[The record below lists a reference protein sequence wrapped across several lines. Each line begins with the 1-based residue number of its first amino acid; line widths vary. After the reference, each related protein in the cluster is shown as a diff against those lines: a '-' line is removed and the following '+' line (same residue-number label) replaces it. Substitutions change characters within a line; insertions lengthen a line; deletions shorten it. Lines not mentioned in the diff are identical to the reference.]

1 MNHTSLALALAVALL
16 GCGDKKSPSQS
27 ESKDT
32 KSESSSRSKPSGR
45 PRASNSAARPSA
57 TPATPTAE
65 PPVAVKFVRERPAE
79 PSGVDACAYI
89 GGMGFACLDAL
100 IAEKDP
106 IKQRFMR
113 RLSDA
118 DARQSLEAMKLGQPN
133 GVAHAE
139 MALACAES
147 GACKQ
152 KDADGN
158 VLDDGYACLTKAQ
171 SLAFEKDPGAA
182 TVHKRACECD
192 PDRAQIP
199 VMGGYLA
206 CDGKDKPVTRGEN
219 LSLEEANDIRACGEC
234 DPEKG
239 PAACQRE
246 IDRLKDKDRELSDY
260 LRTTHVPRC
269 GQP

>member
-1 MNHTSLALALAVALL
+1 MKRSPLVLMVALAVL

-32 KSESSSRSKPSGR
+32 KTTSSA
-45 PRASNSAARPSA
+45 RAKSSARPSA
-57 TPATPTAE
+57 SASIASPSAAPPPAVSEA
-65 PPVAVKFVRERPAE
+65 PVAAKFVRERPTE
-79 PSGVDACAYI
+79 PASVDACAYI

-100 IAEKDP
+100 MAEKDP
-106 IKQRFMR
+106 IKQRYMR

-118 DARQSLEAMKLGQPN
+118 DARQSLESMKQGQPN

-139 MALACAES
+139 MAMACAES

-158 VLDDGYACLTKAQ
+158 MMDDGYACLTKAQ
-171 SLAFEKDPGAA
+171 SLAFDKDPAA
-182 TVHKRACECD
+182 QAAHKRACECD
-192 PDRAQIP
+192 PERAQIP

-206 CDGKDKPVTRGEN
+206 CDGKDKPVTRGEG
-219 LSLEEANDIRACGEC
+219 LSIEEANDIRACGEC
-234 DPEKG
+234 DGEKG

-260 LRTTHVPRC
+260 LRTVHVPRC